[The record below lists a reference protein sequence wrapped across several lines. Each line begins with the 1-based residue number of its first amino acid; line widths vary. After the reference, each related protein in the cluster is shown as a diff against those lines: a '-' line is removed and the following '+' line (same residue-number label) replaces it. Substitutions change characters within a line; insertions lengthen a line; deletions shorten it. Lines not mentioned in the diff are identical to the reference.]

1 MPSAAPER
9 VRLWMAS
16 TRMRTRRASIMTFV
30 TRSNPFSRPKLHTRK
45 PTMTTAT
52 ARTPISRG
60 EESIWPKTALT
71 SSVAIPLWKEPKA
84 KRPK

>member
-1 MPSAAPER
+1 MPSPAPER

-16 TRMRTRRASIMTFV
+16 TTMRTSNASIMTFV

-60 EESIWPKTALT
+60 EESILPKTALT
-71 SSVAIPLWKEPKA
+71 SSVTIPLWKEPKA